1 MSVCGGTEEEQDA
14 KTTQGQ
20 DGREGRMIC
29 MLVTEKGKIFQS
41 FKGDGSRDESKGEKT
56 QCLVSE
62 LHIDG
67 RKLLELLMPDSAP
80 KED

>member
-1 MSVCGGTEEEQDA
+1 
-14 KTTQGQ
+14 
-20 DGREGRMIC
+20 MIC

-41 FKGDGSRDESKGEKT
+41 FKGDWSRDESKGEKT
-56 QCLVSE
+56 QSLVSD
-62 LHIDG
+62 LDIDG